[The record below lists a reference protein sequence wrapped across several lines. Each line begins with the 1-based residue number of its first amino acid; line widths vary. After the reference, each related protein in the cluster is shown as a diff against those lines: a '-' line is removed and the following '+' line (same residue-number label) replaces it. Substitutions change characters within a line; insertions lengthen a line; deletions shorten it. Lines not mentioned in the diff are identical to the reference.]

1 MLVRGD
7 GGDSY
12 GASVGEKGDCHGM
25 AEKFRHVRMA
35 PMGTGSFEVALDIGM
50 LKDAIVDNCCPVQNT
65 LATQDMLATQVDG
78 VKTMILI
85 RLSASLGLTL

>member
-1 MLVRGD
+1 VLVRGD

-25 AEKFRHVRMA
+25 AEKFRHVRM
-35 PMGTGSFEVALDIGM
+35 GTGSFEVALDISM

-65 LATQDMLATQVDG
+65 LATQATLATQVDG

>member
-1 MLVRGD
+1 VLVRGD

-65 LATQDMLATQVDG
+65 LATQVDG